1 MNFNVRHVP
10 LRILI
15 LMTTPKRSEK
25 AADMFRKGAVP
36 IQYQWNAV
44 GTASS
49 EMIDIL
55 GLGTPDK
62 RIIISILPKPFADDM
77 LKKLKT
83 ELRIGAVNSGIAF
96 TLPMSGVNNLIFR
109 LLENLN
115 GGEMQLSEAANRKD
129 EIKMADMKYALVVA
143 VVNQG
148 YSEEVM
154 DVAKK
159 AGASGGTVVPGRRI
173 GNQEAMGFWGMG
185 IQEEKEMLFII
196 IENENKLKLMQA
208 IGEHCGIHSEAKG
221 LVVSLPIDSVIGL
234 EEKR

>member
-1 MNFNVRHVP
+1 MDSNIKHVP

-15 LMTTPKRSEK
+15 LITTPKLSEK
-25 AADMFRKGAVP
+25 AVDMFRKGAVP

-62 RIIISILPKPFADDM
+62 RIIISILPKPFADNM

-83 ELRIGAVNSGIAF
+83 ELRLGTVNSGIAF